1 MNKYQK
7 RTVYISVLALA
18 FFLMFSIV
26 TQNWGFFLWSLVPIF
41 LVLMTT
47 LFIKSDKKNQ
57 RNEKI

>member
-7 RTVYISVLALA
+7 RTVYILVLALA
-18 FFLMFSIV
+18 FFFIFSIV

-47 LFIKSDKKNQ
+47 FFIKSDKKNQ